1 MQRNRSYRR
10 LQAKRIFN
18 KRKKLLKKIFN
29 SEHFKY
35 KINDIDNE
43 KLISRCDGMLKK
55 KLNYNSMKYDNPN
68 IIKQH
73 KIIIDKIKYEM
84 DELND

>member
-1 MQRNRSYRR
+1 
-10 LQAKRIFN
+10 
-18 KRKKLLKKIFN
+18 
-29 SEHFKY
+29 
-35 KINDIDNE
+35 
-43 KLISRCDGMLKK
+43 MLKK